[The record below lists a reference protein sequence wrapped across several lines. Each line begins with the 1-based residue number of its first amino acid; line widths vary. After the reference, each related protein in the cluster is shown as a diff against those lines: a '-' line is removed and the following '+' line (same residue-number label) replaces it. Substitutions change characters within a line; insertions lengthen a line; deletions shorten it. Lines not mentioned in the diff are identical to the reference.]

1 MKDKKDIWIVMT
13 LTILIV
19 IAIILKYKLTNNDP
33 MDLIIGL
40 LVGLTIGKSW
50 TFIKKKNQID

>member
-50 TFIKKKNQID
+50 TLIKKKNQIN